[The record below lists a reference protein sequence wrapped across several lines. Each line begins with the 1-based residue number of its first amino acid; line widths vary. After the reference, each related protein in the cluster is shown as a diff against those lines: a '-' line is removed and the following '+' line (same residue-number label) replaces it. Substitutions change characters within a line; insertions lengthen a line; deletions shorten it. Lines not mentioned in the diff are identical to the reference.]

1 MQFLGLGAD
10 VRNGDARWR
19 GHFYRVEIMLA
30 VKSVAK
36 RLQFGGQHIR
46 LAVDVGGDVAQS
58 DRAMIHGIHAR
69 HDGQQC
75 LRGADVAGGL
85 VALDVLLTG
94 LQGHAQCRAALA
106 VLAHTDDAARD
117 DALEIVLAGKE
128 GRMWPAIA
136 HRHSET
142 LAVAQYHI
150 GTPRT
155 GALQQ
160 HKAHDVGSHGYERP
174 HGMHLFGKGGKAFH
188 LTVLGRILQHGT
200 VKLLGDV
207 HLFVVAYHQ
216 FDAQRTATGD
226 EQVDGLR
233 EAIGRDEELADA
245 CLLLGART
253 GIVEHDHRL
262 RSGSGL
268 IEQRCVGDLQPCQ
281 VADHC
286 LEIEQCLQA
295 ALGYLGLIGRIGG
308 VPSRILQH
316 IAFHHVG
323 HNAVV
328 VAQSD
333 IRAVELVLGAHLAD
347 MGCKFGLGH
356 GLWQVEVL
364 LQADGRG
371 NRLGDQFLDAGHPD
385 GGEHGV
391 NILLAWAYVAVNES
405 VLLHDDGL
413 GMEARI
419 YPVEGEIVRVVGGIT
434 NKG

>member
-1 MQFLGLGAD
+1 MQ
-10 VRNGDARWR
+10 
-19 GHFYRVEIMLA
+19 
-30 VKSVAK
+30 
-36 RLQFGGQHIR
+36 GG
-46 LAVDVGGDVAQS
+46 
-58 DRAMIHGIHAR
+58 
-69 HDGQQC
+69 
-75 LRGADVAGGL
+75 
-85 VALDVLLTG
+85 
-94 LQGHAQCRAALA
+94 LA

-117 DALEIVLAGKE
+117 DALEIVLTRKE

-150 GTPRT
+150 CTPRT

-174 HGMHLFGKGGKAFH
+174 YGMYLFGEGGKAFH
-188 LTVLGRILQHGT
+188 LSVLGRILQHGT

-207 HLFVVAYHQ
+207 HLFMVAYHQ
-216 FDAQRTATGD
+216 FDAQRTAAGD

-233 EAIGRDEELADA
+233 KAIGRDEELADA

-253 GIVEHDHRL
+253 GIVKHDHRL

-268 IEQRCVGDLQPCQ
+268 IEQRCVGDLQPRE
-281 VADHC
+281 VADHR
-286 LEIEQCLQA
+286 LEIEQRLQA

-308 VPSRILQH
+308 VPSRILEH

-323 HNAVV
+323 NDAVV
-328 VAQSD
+328 VSEPD
-333 IRAVELVLGAHLAD
+333 IRAVELVLGTHLTD
-347 MGCKFGLGH
+347 MGSKFGLGH

-371 NRLGDQFLDAGHPD
+371 NRLGNQFLDAGHPD
-385 GGEHGV
+385 GGKHTINV
-391 NILLAWAYVAVNES
+391 FLAWAYVAVNES

-413 GMEARI
+413 ELEARI
-419 YPVEGEIVRVVGGIT
+419 YQRNREIVLSVGW
-434 NKG
+434 NYKQEMNRDVLLNSVNSSSACNH